1 MRTTQIVLRPKPARP
16 RPGIDRRTPSGRTLP
31 Y

>member
-1 MRTTQIVLRPKPARP
+1 MKQVRIRKSVKRAEPEPPDT
-16 RPGIDRRTPSGRTLP
+16 RTPSGRTLP